1 MAVRYKKQYTNQSEY
16 LYDQAKSTGR
26 FDEDTY
32 NILLGSGE
40 GDNYAQAVANTK
52 YMSSD
57 TFDEQ
62 EYALLSGEDKYA
74 YLMNEY
80 YVDKSSEQ
88 YNQNKAYLDEEIQKA
103 IDAKTYDSLNGF
115 EKFMSTLGGIVGNAL
130 NELVLGTVEGL
141 IDVSLLAA
149 GAVTGKGDTA
159 KELIAQ
165 DTTGVAANRKSL
177 AQFARAYTFIDK
189 NGFFKGVN
197 DVVTGITK
205 MAPLAINIVA
215 PGVGTGVY
223 FAGMAGNTAEEAVI
237 ANPDIDYGSLLAY
250 TAAVTGVEFATEKIS
265 SLFFGGSA
273 IDSLMFKS
281 TGSKAGSWISRIGI
295 DFLSEGME
303 ESVAE
308 FADSVLYTAL
318 VDKNAPL
325 ASFGEVLYA
334 GLIGGIIGGIGA
346 GGRVLGTK
354 RVAITEDGRL
364 VQYDKNDKSFE
375 GKVLGKAQSLTLQE
389 RIQNAKSSLD
399 KSAVTDLRAKYK
411 SKDLE
416 TIKKEHADE
425 YQKAVEKDT
434 KFQNEVTEAAV
445 ALSKILDLIGDTSFA
460 KATEL
465 ANYTIEQTQNLLY
478 NYLNKT
484 TATDVANRVVENKF
498 AIKNP
503 GSSLKINDALTT
515 TQQRLKDAVKQKYD
529 KNVYFGEIGT
539 ADGIEKKH
547 GLTLDEKTIVID
559 SRITE
564 TMSLDNLIE
573 NVVKEELSHALQYDS
588 GVITAQTIKDLNE
601 QFVGIGGVTAEI
613 KNRYEY
619 NRKKNLTKISEN
631 QAKFLAE
638 SLLFDE
644 LTVAKVFITNNST
657 FNSVYKWL
665 MSRKDAIERKKNK
678 KTNKDKVEYRVLLKT
693 MDTYRKTVAEK
704 IGNEEDAAT
713 AAAEMNLT
721 DEQLQKLLDTFLPD
735 YSNEHYTLL
744 GKNYTIHTQRR
755 MTAEKTLSENRKT
768 INLLFPLSY
777 KMIYNPEY
785 YKDEFVKDILSRNPD
800 KDFRYNLQEYMIN
813 TFGFTI
819 NMADECLM
827 EVVDYNKV
835 ITSEF
840 DRDMSDLVANPKA
853 LDKYDSAD
861 KIFKDTFKNKF
872 GDSLSNVKIKFVKT
886 TQNQNTKAKYVRMDP
901 ITKLPTITVYMKE
914 NSTLTPAQTS
924 ALRHAVFH
932 EMTHALSD
940 IQGLQNGTSTNY
952 VKSALLEIDDIN
964 VINKLSTILLTKKYR
979 TENANNQRAIID
991 ALAYGIYRITD
1002 GEYAAESYPQ
1012 SSTRE
1017 GDLKVALKAGAT
1029 MNRSGFRTDGRVLYG
1044 YGRFKG
1050 IDLEAKTITQSKLK
1064 YDIEGLKSATEV
1076 VSYSLENK
1084 LLKHLQELGV
1094 QDYEEAGFD
1103 DRFITD
1109 ILDNPEATVNDVW
1122 NKVNSN
1128 SVGDKKATNI
1138 IIKWL
1143 APNNK
1148 TMKTIDDVEKVTK
1161 GNGLAYGYLFRK
1173 NVLKKTP
1180 DYNANKPHSFQEI
1193 ENRIVDLMSK
1203 SDKNITLVTN
1213 TIERV
1218 ADKLDRPENST
1229 INKLLIT
1236 SDFDYSLNAIN
1247 KLYATISGEHG
1258 ISSELKTEG
1267 IEITNNEGSDVDI
1280 AASESPYGVELSPE
1294 EIKIRE
1300 EERAEDKR
1308 TVKDRIDSA
1317 VNEVKKSLET
1327 WLTTDQ
1333 QNAWK
1338 GADKNE
1344 VKALKKILS
1353 EVEKSELSRDPD
1365 IATAL
1370 TDIKSGKIFKDVVQ
1384 NTMSDDNAFSI
1395 KNKINRNSSEL
1406 KNLFGEDFLKTSG
1419 LKDILP
1425 QNKSNYVKMINKQRT
1440 RLKDAKLTEKQQKD
1454 LIERDLSEIN
1464 SPNEFENI
1472 VTRLKEIK
1480 TPESI
1485 DKQSKITTDKTG
1497 FPKFD
1502 NYSEEDLRQQGMKK
1516 DYIKMSPS
1524 EYIDKAFRLLYEK
1537 ESPKE
1542 SYETWLKKQK
1552 KPRYDMKEFGDV
1564 SNTEYFKNKIRKGE
1578 LFAMPY
1584 LDYVTLGQE
1593 GLHRA
1598 FAAEDL
1604 GVEEIEVAV
1613 MTKLDETA
1621 SSVKETITESQ
1632 QKTESI
1638 LNDVVNIES
1647 DEKID
1652 YTEAKQQEKTVN
1664 ELSFTK
1670 NEVDKKNKLLDL
1682 LPTEDISEYQGEQND
1697 PKVIRAQRKT
1707 IAANED
1713 FFNDITSN
1721 ELQAMLKLL
1730 RIDLEDPRAYA
1741 GLNLLSRYAYDNRHS
1756 QFSDISEFIKL
1767 YHQRRAS
1774 ESASFLGG
1782 VSATYGSRTVKNFIE
1797 AVQIQEKTEVVLPRD
1812 VLNSAL
1818 KTFTGEQL
1826 SVEEFITSL
1835 QEDLEDLKEKLK
1847 KTKDAFLKH
1856 ELRLE
1861 IKQKANLLE
1870 TLSDGDIAGAID
1882 AITELLLDKDTNQ
1895 TENLEKINTIYTS
1908 IIDVIVN
1915 GESLKNKFNDGKS
1928 ILSDDAK
1935 KKITKWLAGINSFR
1949 YMAMLSSPITAAKNA
1964 ISNTM
1969 SSVQAIIEDA
1979 FSKKLENRKWL
1990 SEGSQGRFTGDYD
2003 QAFSDYVNEKYLP
2016 KILKETETD
2025 RYASSELNRL
2035 EQLYA
2040 EKQNPLKKNKITNA
2054 ILELEKKMLSD
2065 QMWTTRRTL
2074 RNLKNMLSGSAPLI
2088 YNQSYSWLASKYHG
2102 KEFTAR
2108 NISYEQLYNNIKK
2121 TNSDLAELFKK
2132 ATSGDNLSI
2141 LKLGEQLNIELL
2153 DDKNNGNSVFNVAL
2167 KRSNKLLLKIDN
2179 TLTRII
2185 NYHKKHGTV
2194 WSKTIINVIEL
2205 FQPFIRVG
2213 VNSTM
2218 YILDRSPVGLA
2229 SGIIRSLQTK
2239 SAYRSD
2245 MVEIINEYYQSSF
2258 IKEQRRTNK
2267 NYKFNKEDYENWFD
2281 ENVSFEVKNILNN
2294 SRKMYKELKSL
2305 YDSMVDDGK
2314 ILPNLV
2320 GADNPWMRATAFE
2333 KISQG
2338 SIGTAVMT
2346 LGVILSAALGAFD
2359 YDDDDDYL
2367 GPVIKIGDLK
2377 IGLNDLSPFST
2388 MFTIGAMLGS
2398 DNIDD
2403 KIGAALGVFV
2413 DSSILSTIDSAIT
2426 YSDNLLDFFG
2436 NQMIN
2441 SVQQYIPAITKNIG
2455 KSLWNAKK
2463 DKSGNWGMRF
2473 LKTIGSNSLIFN
2485 WLVPNKINPY
2495 TGETLKYY
2503 EGGWFEQLIGL
2514 FSPVALRYEPKT
2526 ELQREAEKLNIKTTG
2541 INGRYVINGKN
2552 YATTNKDKEKY
2563 AKFRATYINKEF
2575 DKIKKGNQRV
2585 TVKDSKSGKFI
2596 TTTYNRLTDEQ
2607 KANVLENI
2615 YSKASETTKIY
2626 YWISTGN
2633 SYICTDRSIYNEYV
2647 KILGSSKGLLYRQK
2661 WSKSKFVEG

>member
-52 YMSSD
+52 YISSD

-88 YNQNKAYLDEEIQKA
+88 YRQNKAYLDEEIQKA

-159 KELIAQ
+159 KELMAQ

-215 PGVGTGVY
+215 PGVGTGIY

-273 IDSLMFKS
+273 IDNLMFKS

-484 TATDVANRVVENKF
+484 TATDVANRIVEKKF

-503 GSSLKINDALTT
+503 GSSLKINDTLTT
-515 TQQRLKDAVKQKYD
+515 TQQRLKDAVQQKYD

-665 MSRKDAIERKKNK
+665 ISRKDAIERKKNK

-735 YSNEHYTLL
+735 HSNEHYTLL

-785 YKDEFVKDILSRNPD
+785 YKDEFVKNILSRNPD

-840 DRDMSDLVANPKA
+840 DRDMSDLVANPTA

-886 TQNQNTKAKYVRMDP
+886 SQNQSTKAKYVRMDP

-1050 IDLEAKTITQSKLK
+1050 IDLEAKTITQSKLE
-1064 YDIEGLKSATEV
+1064 YDIEGLKSAIEV

-1128 SVGDKKATNI
+1128 SVGDKKATNL

-1180 DYNANKPHSFQEI
+1180 DYDADKPHSFQEI

-1267 IEITNNEGSDVDI
+1267 IEITTNEGSDVDI

-1338 GADKNE
+1338 GDDRNE

-1353 EVEKSELSRDPD
+1353 EVEKSELSGDPD
-1365 IATAL
+1365 ITSAL

-1384 NTMSDDNAFSI
+1384 NIMTDDNAFSI

-1440 RLKDAKLTEKQQKD
+1440 RLKDAELTEKQQKD

-1472 VTRLKEIK
+1472 LTRLKEIK
-1480 TPESI
+1480 TPEL
-1485 DKQSKITTDKTG
+1485 DK
-1497 FPKFD
+1497 
-1502 NYSEEDLRQQGMKK
+1502 
-1516 DYIKMSPS
+1516 
-1524 EYIDKAFRLLYEK
+1524 
-1537 ESPKE
+1537 
-1542 SYETWLKKQK
+1542 
-1552 KPRYDMKEFGDV
+1552 
-1564 SNTEYFKNKIRKGE
+1564 
-1578 LFAMPY
+1578 
-1584 LDYVTLGQE
+1584 
-1593 GLHRA
+1593 
-1598 FAAEDL
+1598 
-1604 GVEEIEVAV
+1604 
-1613 MTKLDETA
+1613 TA

-1638 LNDVVNIES
+1638 LNDVANIES

-1652 YTEAKQQEKTVN
+1652 YTEAKRQEKAVN

-1797 AVQIQEKTEVVLPRD
+1797 AVQIQEKTEVVLSRD

-1908 IIDVIVN
+1908 IIDAIVN

-1935 KKITKWLAGINSFR
+1935 KKITKWLAGLNSFR
-1949 YMAMLSSPITAAKNA
+1949 YVAMLSSPITAAKNA

-1969 SSVQAIIEDA
+1969 SSVQAIVEDA

-2121 TNSDLAELFKK
+2121 TNPDLAELFKK

-2179 TLTRII
+2179 TLTRLI

-2473 LKTIGSNSLIFN
+2473 LKTIGSNSLILN

-2552 YATTNKDKEKY
+2552 YVTTNKDKEKY